1 MTTIKQILMGI
12 VGGVVLTTIA
22 KPSNAITFTIGGTT
36 VPGQGQFSSLPGV
49 TTIDFE
55 SGAPTSGPIVY
66 SAPGIG
72 PTVVSG
78 SSQGHYSQPS
88 DDFTKYLTVA
98 PLGNTLGNN
107 PVTISSNEQLDYFGM
122 YWGSID
128 NYNGNSHNSI
138 AFYRGNK
145 LLASF
150 TGIGISGGIPQHS
163 YVNFFAEENESFD
176 RIILSSSL
184 PAFETDNHAYRLAS
198 EPEPN
203 TSVPEPTSA
212 IGLLIFGAVAYRL
225 RKGK

>member
-22 KPSNAITFTIGGTT
+22 KPSNAITFTIGGKT

-55 SGAPTSGPIVY
+55 SGVPTYGSIVY
-66 SAPGIG
+66 SDPGLG

-78 SSQGHYSQPS
+78 NLANHYAQPG

-107 PVTISSNEQLDYFGM
+107 PVTINSNEQLDYFGM

-128 NYNGNSHNSI
+128 SYNSI
-138 AFYRGNK
+138 AFYQGNK

-150 TGIGISGGIPQHS
+150 TGIGISGGIPHHS
-163 YVNFFAEENESFD
+163 YINFFAEENESFD

-184 PAFETDNHAYRLAS
+184 PAFETDNHAYKLAS
-198 EPEPN
+198 EPEPT

-212 IGLLIFGAVAYRL
+212 IGLLIFGTVAYRL
-225 RKGK
+225 RKSK

>member
-12 VGGVVLTTIA
+12 VGAVVKTTIT

-36 VPGQGQFSSLPGV
+36 IPGQGQFSILPGV

-55 SGAPTSGPIVY
+55 SGAPTSGPVVY

-78 SSQGHYSQPS
+78 SLRRHYGQPG
-88 DDFTKYLTVA
+88 DDITRYLTVA
-98 PLGNTLGNN
+98 PFGNALGNN
-107 PVTISSNEQLDYFGM
+107 PVTIDSNEQLDYFGM

-128 NYNGNSHNSI
+128 YYNSI
-138 AFYRGNK
+138 DFYQENQ

-150 TGIGISGGIPQHS
+150 IGTEISGLYENA

-176 RIILSSSL
+176 RIILSSSR
-184 PAFETDNHAYRLAS
+184 PALESDNHAYRLAS
-198 EPEPN
+198 KPEP
-203 TSVPEPTSA
+203 TPVPEPTSA
-212 IGLLIFGAVAYRL
+212 IGLLIFGTVAYGL

>member
-1 MTTIKQILMGI
+1 MTKIKQILMGI
-12 VGGVVLTTIA
+12 IGGVVLTTIA
-22 KPSNAITFTIGGTT
+22 KPSNAITFTTGGTT

-66 SAPGIG
+66 SAPGFS

-78 SSQGHYSQPS
+78 NLANHYAQPG

-98 PLGNTLGNN
+98 PFDNALGNN
-107 PVTISSNEQLDYFGM
+107 PVIINSNEQLDYFGM

-128 NYNGNSHNSI
+128 SYNSI
-138 AFYRGNK
+138 AFYQENQ
-145 LLASF
+145 LLTSF
-150 TGIGISGGIPQHS
+150 IGTEISSLHENL
-163 YVNFFAEENESFD
+163 YVNFFAEEKESFD
-176 RIILSSSL
+176 RIILSSSV
-184 PAFETDNHAYRLAS
+184 PALETDNHAYRLAS
-198 EPEPN
+198 KVPEPQ